1 MDVINCA
8 VRKSSKREVD
18 LFTDIFIGEI
28 MRGLCIFG
36 GNEFACDFLL

>member
-8 VRKSSKREVD
+8 VRKSSKRD
-18 LFTDIFIGEI
+18 LLTDIFIGEI